1 MAFCK
6 SSWHA
11 LVILESFDSGEYN
24 DSDVSVDSGE
34 SGNSGKSGETNTN
47 IIIGESG
54 DSGEI

>member
-6 SSWHA
+6 SRWHA
-11 LVILESFDSGEYN
+11 LTILVILESFDSGEYN

-34 SGNSGKSGETNTN
+34 SGNSYKSGETNTN
-47 IIIGESG
+47 GESG

>member
-1 MAFCK
+1 M
-6 SSWHA
+6 
-11 LVILESFDSGEYN
+11 ILESFDSGGYN
-24 DSDVSVDSGE
+24 DVSVDSGE